1 MICIKEVGVDLEL
14 CVHAHENDVDRLGS
28 FLQNDYPAVW
38 FFRYSWNWFLTVMV
52 PTMLSWSNISDG
64 NSFQCLVYFWQ
75 GWSIYCDRSIDPVLL
90 LSCST
95 FEYYPLVSRRCL
107 AIAPHLTNFVEVMS
121 FLVVITLRVL
131 GCCQPRTPTSE
142 IIPHYK
148 SNTPS
153 IFTGKFWTQSGHS

>member
-1 MICIKEVGVDLEL
+1 MPRIFL
-14 CVHAHENDVDRLGS
+14 ARLKY
-28 FLQNDYPAVW
+28 L
-38 FFRYSWNWFLTVMV
+38 
-52 PTMLSWSNISDG
+52 LSQVN
-64 NSFQCLVYFWQ
+64 
-75 GWSIYCDRSIDPVLL
+75 DPVLL

-121 FLVVITLRVL
+121 FLVVITLHVL

-153 IFTGKFWTQSGHS
+153 IFTRKL